1 MAPTNG
7 GRHARTRTEAQEDLK
22 HIKREAIPYFDKK
35 IKRIQKQLTDASKT
49 RSAMIRRNKG
59 ALPASLMAH
68 NRYIAGLQKSLK
80 MSVDG
85 RKWLDVKAAELRKF
99 K

>member
-1 MAPTNG
+1 MAPTVG
-7 GRHARTRTEAQEDLK
+7 GRQAKTRAEAQKDLN
-22 HIKREAIPYFDKK
+22 HIKREAMPYFDKK
-35 IKRIQKQLTDASKT
+35 IKRIQRELAGASKT
-49 RSAMIRRNKG
+49 RSTMIRRNKG

-85 RKWLDVKAAELRKF
+85 RKWLNAKAAELRKS
-99 K
+99 

>member
-1 MAPTNG
+1 MAPTIG
-7 GRHARTRTEAQEDLK
+7 GRNAKTRTEAQEDLD

-35 IKRIQKQLTDASKT
+35 VKRIQRELADASKT
-49 RSAMIRRNKG
+49 RSTMIRRNKG
-59 ALPASLMAH
+59 ALPASLVAH
-68 NRYIAGLQKSLK
+68 NRYITGLQKSLK

-85 RKWLDVKAAELRKF
+85 RKWLDAKAAELRKL